1 MEFKKSKNY
10 KIYKRN
16 RREIN
21 RKVKEYVFLIR
32 VFLRYCLTSD
42 VDGVYIIYLNNEGD
56 GVYYQWKGINNIP
69 VDMLAVVECLEKKGW
84 IIENHMYEEKI
95 HTWANGKNE
104 ALRGNGIFYIPL
116 NYSHVRYKALT
127 VTMEDVCHKAWDHL
141 SEY

>member
-42 VDGVYIIYLNNEGD
+42 VDGVYVIYLNNEGD
-56 GVYYQWKGINNIP
+56 NVYYQWKGINNIP

-84 IIENHMYEEKI
+84 IIEDHTYEEKI
-95 HTWANGKNE
+95 CNYTYNKNKVF
-104 ALRGNGIFYIPL
+104 RGNGIFYIPL
-116 NYSHVRYKALT
+116 NESNIRNKVLT
-127 VTMEDVCHKAWDHL
+127 VTMEDVYNKAWDHI
-141 SEY
+141 SE